1 MVVTLRSAPPSGLGL
16 LGSRPGAWGL
26 SGVPG
31 APGTFAVP
39 LALGVLAREGA
50 VWGRGTGLSMAP
62 LIRPGDELR
71 LASLDGKRIFR
82 GMLVAYPREARLVI
96 HRVIACHGTGLVAKG
111 DASPVPDPE
120 VPRDQ
125 VVGRV
130 VALRG
135 PAGRSV
141 DLEAFPWPFMNRLLG
156 ACAWLGS
163 RLSPAD
169 PAPSLPW
176 RLAWKALRLPFYL
189 ARLLVP

>member
-1 MVVTLRSAPPSGLGL
+1 M
-16 LGSRPGAWGL
+16 
-26 SGVPG
+26 PG

-96 HRVIACHGTGLVAKG
+96 HRVIAWGEAGVVAKG
-111 DASPVPDPE
+111 DASAFPDPPVPRE
-120 VPRDQ
+120 H
-125 VVGRV
+125 VVARV

-135 PAGRSV
+135 ADGRHV
-141 DLEAFPWPFMNRLLG
+141 DLEAFPWPVLNRLLG
-156 ACAWLGS
+156 VYAWAAS
-163 RLSPAD
+163 RLCREGA
-169 PAPSLPW
+169 APSLA
-176 RLAWKALRLPFYL
+176 RRVAWKALRLPFYM
-189 ARLLVP
+189 ARLLLG